1 MKLNGLPNKSAVRLV
16 DLRLYLNEMIDNSSY
31 SQRELAIMANVS
43 QSSIARYVNGEV
55 DSPSLE
61 WIVRM
66 FKALGISRAALLDF
80 IY

>member
-61 WIVRM
+61 WIVRV
-66 FKALGISRAALLDF
+66 FKALDVPMTVLLDF

>member
-31 SQRELAIMANVS
+31 SQREQAIMAYVS

-61 WIVRM
+61 WIVRV
-66 FKALGISRAALLDF
+66 FKALDVPTTVLLDF

>member
-43 QSSIARYVNGEV
+43 QSSIALYVNGEV

-61 WIVRM
+61 WIVRV
-66 FKALGISRAALLDF
+66 FKALDVPTTVLLDF

>member
-43 QSSIARYVNGEV
+43 QSSIAHYVNGEV

-61 WIVRM
+61 WIVRV
-66 FKALGISRAALLDF
+66 FKALDVPTTVLLDF